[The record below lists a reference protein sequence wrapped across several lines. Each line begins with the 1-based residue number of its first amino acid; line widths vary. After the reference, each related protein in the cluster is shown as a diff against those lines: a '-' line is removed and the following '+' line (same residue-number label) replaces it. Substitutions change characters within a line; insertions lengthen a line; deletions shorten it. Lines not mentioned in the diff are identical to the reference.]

1 MGYSDA
7 GWLASHIDIVRHTQ
21 MYAIKHL
28 ACLSPSAT
36 INSGN
41 IFDLIPLAHLH
52 PMFFM
57 FYRQFK
63 LHYLQLS
70 LGNM

>member
-1 MGYSDA
+1 MCYSDA

-28 ACLSPSAT
+28 ACLSRSAT

-52 PMFFM
+52 
-57 FYRQFK
+57 
-63 LHYLQLS
+63 
-70 LGNM
+70 